1 MTEASLVSTT
11 ILFPTSKAAIDVPI
25 DAARYNF
32 ASAGFAIRLEL
43 DDKSQAYSVDLK
55 GRNLTYVYFNKSEW
69 TCLVWECA
77 HVLVASPSP
86 IHGMTGII
94 AGFTVS
100 EMNVT
105 AGNSTEICVHVTHP
119 LPGMGPITMTISSGI
134 PPNITCTISYQ
145 PLP

>member
-69 TCLVWECA
+69 TCLV
-77 HVLVASPSP
+77 
-86 IHGMTGII
+86 
-94 AGFTVS
+94 
-100 EMNVT
+100 
-105 AGNSTEICVHVTHP
+105 
-119 LPGMGPITMTISSGI
+119 
-134 PPNITCTISYQ
+134 
-145 PLP
+145 